1 MKRSLL
7 SKLCIIFMVAF
18 AYHGNLIAQVGINTT
33 TPQAGSMLDI
43 DSADKGMLVPRVD
56 IADLSTIAPI
66 TGGAT
71 ESLLVYN
78 TNVTTGKGFHFWTGT
93 IWFPFIGND
102 WKTGGNAGTTLA
114 NFVGT
119 VDNVDLSFR
128 TNNLERF
135 RMTSTGYFRAFS
147 DGSVATPLFQ
157 WSGDTNTGF
166 YHPGA
171 DQFGLV
177 TNGVERFRIPN
188 ANQVYAMVNGS
199 NSAPFY
205 SWDTDNDSGLWRSAA
220 DRINISVGG
229 REMVEFNENGANS
242 EVVFNDGGDLT
253 NFRVESDNE
262 ANTLFVSS
270 ANDNVGIGT
279 NNPNMSAQ
287 LDMTDTDRGILIN
300 RVALLATN
308 NASPVT
314 SPATG
319 LFVYNTANASSG
331 STEVL
336 PGFYFWNGSQWV
348 AMGGTG
354 GKDWSLEGNAGT
366 SLAANFLGTTDNTT
380 MNFRTNNIERMRI
393 INDGR
398 VSINNAAP
406 FGVDRFS
413 VTGASG
419 DYAVNAYASGAGV
432 GVYAENTGSGE
443 TTVSL
448 NFGTGLGTFSYSANT
463 HGLYATTAYTG
474 GAFLTGGIIGW
485 GTGNDGANGVLAVT
499 DKQVSTS
506 SNMGMRAVS
515 GSTTSISSSQV
526 MNVGVNTNATD
537 LALYAISEGPITS
550 NGNMEAARFQT
561 NYTGSAI
568 NLDARD
574 PRAQLA
580 GYTNASQVGAG
591 NMYYGGYLYSGGS
604 NANSSYAYAGARF
617 AGTNYKIIGNGAV
630 STIING
636 VDGESKVMFAS
647 EAPEV
652 LFEDYGTGTLLNGSA
667 SIAIDPTFTNNIS
680 VSDEH
685 PLKVFI
691 QLEGDCNGVYVTNKT
706 ATGFLVK
713 ELNSGTSN
721 VNFSWH
727 IVANRK
733 DEIGGNSENSSMYSN
748 LRFPDAPDSIK
759 PTLNKAKETQNVT
772 GSILSAHTD
781 ATQLNN

>member
-43 DSADKGMLVPRVD
+43 DSPDKGLLVPRVD
-56 IADLSTIAPI
+56 IADLSTITPI

-78 TNVTTGKGFHFWTGT
+78 TNALTGKGFHYWSGAQ
-93 IWFPFIGND
+93 WVAVSND
-102 WKTGGNAGTTLA
+102 WKASGNSGTTPGP

-119 VDNVDLSFR
+119 LDNVALSFR
-128 TNNLERF
+128 TNNIERF
-135 RMTSTGYFRAFS
+135 RMTTTGYLRAYAN
-147 DGSVATPLFQ
+147 GSAAAPLFH
-157 WSGDTNTGF
+157 WNGDTDSGF

-171 DQFGLV
+171 DEFGLV
-177 TNGVERFRIPN
+177 TNAIERFRIPN
-188 ANQVYAMVNGS
+188 ANQVYAMANGT

-270 ANDNVGIGT
+270 ANDNIGMGT

-300 RVALLATN
+300 RVVLLATN

-319 LFVYNTANASSG
+319 LFVYNTANSSSG

-336 PGFYFWNGSQWV
+336 PGFYYWDGSQWI

-354 GKDWSLEGNAGT
+354 GKDWSLAGNAGT
-366 SLAANFLGTTDNTT
+366 SLASNFLGTTDNTS
-380 MNFRTNNIERMRI
+380 MSFKTNNTERIRI
-393 INDGR
+393 VNDGR
-398 VSINNAAP
+398 VSVNNTTP
-406 FGVDRFS
+406 FGTDRFS

-419 DYAVNAYASGAGV
+419 DYAINAYASGAGV
-432 GVYAENTGSGE
+432 GVYAENTGSGD

-474 GAFLTGGIIGW
+474 GAFLTGGIVGW
-485 GTGNDGANGVLAVT
+485 GTGNNNANGVLAVT
-499 DKQVSTS
+499 DKLVATA
-506 SNMGMRAVS
+506 SNMGIRVVS
-515 GSTTSISSSQV
+515 GSTTSISTNEIL
-526 MNVGVNTNATD
+526 NVGVNTNATD

-550 NGNMEAARFQT
+550 VGDMEAARFQS
-561 NYTGSAI
+561 NYTGNSITA
-568 NLDARD
+568 DARD
-574 PRAQLA
+574 PRAELA
-580 GYTNASQVGAG
+580 GYTSNSQAGGG

-604 NANSSYAYAGARF
+604 SFNSSYAYAGARY

-630 STIING
+630 STIVNG
-636 VDGESKVMFAS
+636 VDGKSKVMFAS

-652 LFEDYGTGTLLNGSA
+652 LFEDYGTGYLANG
-667 SIAIDPTFTNNIS
+667 IATISIDPILTNNIT
-680 VSDEH
+680 VNDEH

-691 QLEGDCNGVYVTNKT
+691 QLEGDCNGVYVTDKT
-706 ATGFLVK
+706 AAGFVVK
-713 ELNSGTSN
+713 ELNSGTSS
-721 VNFSWH
+721 VSFSWH

-733 DEIGGNSENSSMYSN
+733 DEIGTGSENSSNYTN
-748 LRFPDAPDSIK
+748 LRFPAAPNSIE
-759 PTLNKAKETQNVT
+759 PTLNSAIEAQNLDDSFKPT
-772 GSILSAHTD
+772 SITTS
-781 ATQLNN
+781 QINN